1 MHRARKIIAG
11 AIVAGALFLTGA
23 ALASDAPQKTLE
35 TRYADL
41 YYRDDET
48 LRSFGRQIGA
58 ISFFSRDGA
67 RTAELVAAQLEDIVS
82 RVRRRLDMY
91 PEGPR
96 FNIRVYP
103 TYLEIQAVY
112 MTYDMNAR
120 APIAFYAHAARSIYV
135 SVADVTDGVLAHEIA
150 HAVISIYFVTP
161 PPARMQEILAQYVD
175 RHLWDE

>member
-1 MHRARKIIAG
+1 MLDARKIIAG
-11 AIVAGALFLTGA
+11 FVLIAVILMTGA
-23 ALASDAPQKTLE
+23 ASAYDAPQKTLE
-35 TRYADL
+35 TKYAEL
-41 YYRDDET
+41 YFRDDDA

-58 ISFFSRDGA
+58 ISFFSRDES

-91 PEGPR
+91 PDGLR
-96 FNIRVYP
+96 FKIRIYP
-103 TYLEIQAVY
+103 THLEIQAVY
-112 MTYDMNAR
+112 MTFDINAK

-135 SVADVTDGVLAHEIA
+135 SLEDVNDGVLAHEIA